1 MTSKYDQLDRQ
12 TLIGLLQRRDAERQ
26 LGLVWEREEIE
37 VDQALN
43 DDFVALSLDAGL
55 SHGAAPWDNLII
67 EGDNYDA
74 LRALRM
80 THKGAIRCIYI
91 DPPYNTG
98 NKDFVY
104 NDHFVDRTHR
114 FRHSLWLEFMYQRLQ
129 LAKELLADDGV
140 IFVSIDDNEL
150 FRLGMLMDRVFGA
163 VNKIGVVIWKNVTDN
178 NPSRVVTE
186 HEYLLFYAKSKDN
199 VASEW
204 KSSDNLKKDAMLRIE
219 AQLLESCPDQQS
231 LQKSYSEWF
240 RVNKDQLPPLDNY
253 KFIDF
258 GGIYAGSR
266 SVHNPGKEGYRYDV
280 IHPETKKPCTQP
292 LMGYRFPQETMAELL
307 EGGRILFGKDHTKL
321 IELKIYLRDY
331 KSKLSS
337 VVDLDG
343 RAGPNE
349 LKAMFNDEKV
359 FNNPKPSEL
368 IERFLS
374 FATEKNDL
382 VLDFFG
388 GSGTT
393 AHAVTKLNAEDGGQR
408 KFILVSSTEAT
419 EDAPDKNLCR
429 DVCAQRVR
437 RVLGGYTSTK
447 GQKVAGLGG
456 GFAYLRA
463 KRIPKHRMALKLDHA
478 EVWSALQLLH
488 GLPLSP
494 WPGDGF
500 AGDGELAY
508 LADFHAAHVQRLRD
522 WLKVSAIAVPHVYSW
537 SPQRLVG
544 LLGDTAAELALLP
557 LPQHLRERFGR

>member
-240 RVNKDQLPPLDNY
+240 RVNKDQLPPL
-253 KFIDF
+253 
-258 GGIYAGSR
+258 
-266 SVHNPGKEGYRYDV
+266 
-280 IHPETKKPCTQP
+280 
-292 LMGYRFPQETMAELL
+292 
-307 EGGRILFGKDHTKL
+307 
-321 IELKIYLRDY
+321 
-331 KSKLSS
+331 
-337 VVDLDG
+337 
-343 RAGPNE
+343 
-349 LKAMFNDEKV
+349 
-359 FNNPKPSEL
+359 
-368 IERFLS
+368 
-374 FATEKNDL
+374 
-382 VLDFFG
+382 
-388 GSGTT
+388 
-393 AHAVTKLNAEDGGQR
+393 
-408 KFILVSSTEAT
+408 
-419 EDAPDKNLCR
+419 
-429 DVCAQRVR
+429 
-437 RVLGGYTSTK
+437 
-447 GQKVAGLGG
+447 
-456 GFAYLRA
+456 
-463 KRIPKHRMALKLDHA
+463 
-478 EVWSALQLLH
+478 
-488 GLPLSP
+488 
-494 WPGDGF
+494 
-500 AGDGELAY
+500 
-508 LADFHAAHVQRLRD
+508 
-522 WLKVSAIAVPHVYSW
+522 
-537 SPQRLVG
+537 
-544 LLGDTAAELALLP
+544 
-557 LPQHLRERFGR
+557 